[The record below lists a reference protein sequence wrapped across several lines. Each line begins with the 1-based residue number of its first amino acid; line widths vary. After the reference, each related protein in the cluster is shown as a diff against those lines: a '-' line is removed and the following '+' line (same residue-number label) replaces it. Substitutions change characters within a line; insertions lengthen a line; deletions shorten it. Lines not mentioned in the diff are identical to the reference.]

1 MPQYEC
7 RVIEVDLNGIEHQ
20 NVRVVVEADNA
31 EEAEREAKKKIIIT
45 LGGDSKKANTRVLDV
60 TSCEKI

>member
-31 EEAEREAKKKIIIT
+31 EEAERECP
-45 LGGDSKKANTRVLDV
+45 TRRNP
-60 TSCEKI
+60 TASR